1 MKIKKEYI
9 AQSDGEENRMSNYTQ
24 TFEADTGKILNIVIN
39 SLYSERDIFLR
50 ELLSNASD
58 AIQKR
63 KFLGQT
69 DPSILNI
76 EADNIEIIVNKKK
89 KIIEIT
95 DTGIGLTEAELAE
108 TLGTIAKSGTSAFL
122 KEMEGEENS
131 KDAAKTLIGQ
141 FGVGF
146 YSAFMVADKV
156 EVVSRKAGDTQ
167 CSSWESDG
175 QSGFSISN
183 SKEEQ
188 AVGTKIRLSLK
199 KDAKEFADPDKI
211 KGLIKKYSDHISFPI
226 NIKEAD
232 GEIEQVNSAT
242 AIWTK
247 TASEIS
253 KEEYKE
259 FYNSTFG
266 TFDEPFATLHN
277 KSEGTLEFTNLLF
290 IPKTAPF
297 DLFDPERKTKINLY
311 INRVFI
317 SNDLDGVIPTWLRF
331 VKGILDTTSLDL
343 NVSREMVQNNPV
355 LKKISKSLTKRVLSE
370 LKKRLKKDEE
380 AYDAFWEQ
388 FGKVLKE
395 GLYEDLENKDKI
407 AEIIKVHSLKEDK
420 LITLQG
426 YIDSM
431 VDGQDKI
438 YVLTAD
444 TLAQAQSSP
453 HLEGFKAKG
462 IDVLL
467 MTDPIDAFWT
477 SQMRSFQEKNFVS
490 ISREKYDITK
500 LGDVKEEDV
509 EETKNTDETYSPIIK
524 ECLGEMVEDVKASN
538 NLVDSPVR
546 LVAGEGGL
554 DFNLERILKAQN
566 PDFEGSKKIL
576 EINTNHDLIKKLP
589 ALPSETQKSLCRVLF
604 EQARILDGEMP
615 SDSLQFSKDLIT
627 IGLKLK

>member
-1 MKIKKEYI
+1 MIKECI
-9 AQSDGEENRMSNYTQ
+9 AQTGNQETRMSNYTQ

-39 SLYSERDIFLR
+39 SLYSDRDIFLR

-69 DPSILNI
+69 DPAVLNNEI
-76 EADNIEIIVNKKK
+76 DNIEIVINKKK

-95 DTGIGLTEAELAE
+95 DTGIGLSDSELAE

-122 KEMEGEENS
+122 QELDGEESS

-156 EVVSRKAGDTQ
+156 EVVSRKAGTSK
-167 CSSWESDG
+167 SSIWESDG
-175 QSGFSISN
+175 QSGFAINN
-183 SKEEQ
+183 SEDDQ
-188 AVGTKIRLSLK
+188 AVGTKIVLHLK
-199 KDAKEFADPDKI
+199 KDAKEFATSDKI
-211 KGLIKKYSDHISFPI
+211 KSLIKKYSDHISVPI
-226 NIKEAD
+226 NIKETD

-247 TASEIS
+247 PTSKIS
-253 KEEYKE
+253 DEDYKE

-317 SNDLDGVIPTWLRF
+317 SNDLEGVIPTWLRF
-331 VKGILDTTSLDL
+331 IKGILDTSSLDL

-370 LKKRLKKDEE
+370 LKKRLKKDEV

-395 GLYEDLENKDKI
+395 GLYEDIENKDKI
-407 AEIIKVHSLKEDK
+407 AEIIRVRSLKEDK
-420 LITLQG
+420 LITLQS
-426 YIDSM
+426 YIESM

-444 TLAQAQSSP
+444 TMAQAQSSP

-477 SQMRSFQEKNFVS
+477 SQMRSFEEKDFVS
-490 ISREKYDITK
+490 ISREKYDIAK
-500 LGDVKEEDV
+500 LGEVKDGDV
-509 EETKNTDETYSPIIK
+509 EETENADETYSPIIK

-576 EINTNHDLIKKLP
+576 EINTNHELIKKLP

-615 SDSLQFSKDLIT
+615 SDSLQFSRDLVT
-627 IGLKLK
+627 IGLKLA

>member
-1 MKIKKEYI
+1 MIKECI
-9 AQSDGEENRMSNYTQ
+9 AQSGNQETRMSNYTQ

-39 SLYSERDIFLR
+39 SLYSDRDIFLR

-69 DPSILNI
+69 DPAVLNNEI
-76 EADNIEIIVNKKK
+76 DNIEIVINKKK

-95 DTGIGLTEAELAE
+95 DTGIGLSDSELAE

-122 KEMEGEENS
+122 QELDGEESS

-156 EVVSRKAGDTQ
+156 EVVSRKAGTSK
-167 CSSWESDG
+167 SSIWESDG
-175 QSGFSISN
+175 QSGFAINN
-183 SKEEQ
+183 SEDDQ
-188 AVGTKIRLSLK
+188 AIGTKVILHLK
-199 KDAKEFADPDKI
+199 KDAKEFATPDKI
-211 KGLIKKYSDHISFPI
+211 KSLIKKYSDHINVPI

-247 TASEIS
+247 PTSKIS
-253 KEEYKE
+253 DEEYKE

-266 TFDEPFATLHN
+266 SFDEPFATLHN

-317 SNDLDGVIPTWLRF
+317 SNDLEGVIPTWLRF
-331 VKGILDTTSLDL
+331 IKGILDTTSLDL

-370 LKKRLKKDEE
+370 LKKRLKKDEV

-395 GLYEDLENKDKI
+395 GLYEDIENKDKI
-407 AEIIKVHSLKEDK
+407 AEIIRVRSFKEDK
-420 LITLQG
+420 LITLQS
-426 YIDSM
+426 YIDAM
-431 VDGQDKI
+431 IDGQDKI

-444 TLAQAQSSP
+444 TLEQAQSSP
-453 HLEGFKAKG
+453 HLEGFKAQG

-477 SQMRSFQEKNFVS
+477 SQMKSFQEKDFLS
-490 ISREKYDITK
+490 ISREKYDISK
-500 LGDVKEEDV
+500 LGEVKDDDGGDNES
-509 EETKNTDETYSPIIK
+509 TDEVYSPIIK
-524 ECLGEMVEDVKASN
+524 ECLGDLVEDVKASK
-538 NLVDSPVR
+538 NLIDSPVR

-566 PDFEGSKKIL
+566 PEFEGSKKVL
-576 EINTNHDLIKKLP
+576 EINLTHELIKKLP
-589 ALPSETQKSLCRVLF
+589 ALSSETQKSMSRVLF

-615 SDSLQFSKDLIT
+615 SNSLQFSKDLIT
-627 IGLKLK
+627 LGLKVV

>member
-1 MKIKKEYI
+1 
-9 AQSDGEENRMSNYTQ
+9 MSNYTQ

-39 SLYSERDIFLR
+39 SLYSDRDIFLR

-69 DPSILNI
+69 DPVVLND
-76 EADNIEIIVNKKK
+76 ENDNIEIVINKKK

-95 DTGIGLTEAELAE
+95 DTGIGLSDSELAE

-122 KEMEGEENS
+122 QELDGEESS

-146 YSAFMVADKV
+146 YSAFMVADRV
-156 EVVSRKAGDTQ
+156 EVVSRKAGTSK
-167 CSSWESDG
+167 SSIWESDG
-175 QSGFSISN
+175 QSGFAINN
-183 SKEEQ
+183 SEDQQ
-188 AVGTKIRLSLK
+188 AVGTKIILHLK
-199 KDAKEFADPDKI
+199 KDAKEFATTDKI
-211 KGLIKKYSDHISFPI
+211 KSLIKKYSDHISVPI

-247 TASEIS
+247 ATSKIS
-253 KEEYKE
+253 DEEYKE

-266 TFDEPFATLHN
+266 AFDEPFATLHN

-317 SNDLDGVIPTWLRF
+317 SNDLEGVIPTWLRF
-331 VKGILDTTSLDL
+331 IKGILDTTSLDL

-370 LKKRLKKDEE
+370 LKKRLKKDEV

-395 GLYEDLENKDKI
+395 GLYEDIENKDKI
-407 AEIIKVHSLKEDK
+407 AEIIRVRSLKEDK
-420 LITLQG
+420 LITLQS

-431 VDGQDKI
+431 IDGQDKI

-444 TLAQAQSSP
+444 TLEQAQSSP
-453 HLEGFKAKG
+453 HLEGFKAQG

-477 SQMRSFQEKNFVS
+477 SQMKSFQEKDFLS
-490 ISREKYDITK
+490 ISREKYDISK
-500 LGDVKEEDV
+500 LGEVKDDDGGDNES
-509 EETKNTDETYSPIIK
+509 TDEVYSPIIK
-524 ECLGEMVEDVKASN
+524 ECLGDLVEDVKASK
-538 NLVDSPVR
+538 NLIDSPVR
-546 LVAGEGGL
+546 LVAGDGGL

-566 PDFEGSKKIL
+566 PEFEGSKKVL
-576 EINTNHDLIKKLP
+576 EINLRHELIKKLP
-589 ALPSETQKSLCRVLF
+589 ALSSETQKSLCRVLF

-615 SDSLQFSKDLIT
+615 SNSLQFSKDLIT
-627 IGLKLK
+627 LGLKVV

>member
-1 MKIKKEYI
+1 MIKECI
-9 AQSDGEENRMSNYTQ
+9 AQTGNQETRMSNYTQ

-39 SLYSERDIFLR
+39 SLYSDRDIFLR

-69 DPSILNI
+69 DPAVLNNEI
-76 EADNIEIIVNKKK
+76 DNIEIVINKKK
-89 KIIEIT
+89 KVIEIT
-95 DTGIGLTEAELAE
+95 DTGIGLSDSELAE

-122 KEMEGEENS
+122 QELDGEESS

-156 EVVSRKAGDTQ
+156 EVVSRKAGTSK
-167 CSSWESDG
+167 SSIWESDG
-175 QSGFSISN
+175 QSGFAINN
-183 SKEEQ
+183 SEDDQ
-188 AVGTKIRLSLK
+188 AVGTKIVLHLK
-199 KDAKEFADPDKI
+199 KDAKEFATSDKI
-211 KGLIKKYSDHISFPI
+211 KSLIKKYSDHISVPI
-226 NIKEAD
+226 NIKETD

-247 TASEIS
+247 PTSKIS
-253 KEEYKE
+253 DEDYKE

-266 TFDEPFATLHN
+266 SFDEPFATLHN

-297 DLFDPERKTKINLY
+297 DLFDPERKTKVNLY

-317 SNDLDGVIPTWLRF
+317 SNDLEGVIPTWLRF
-331 VKGILDTTSLDL
+331 IKGILDTTSLDL

-370 LKKRLKKDEE
+370 LKKRLKKDEV

-395 GLYEDLENKDKI
+395 GLYEDIENKDKI
-407 AEIIKVHSLKEDK
+407 AEIIRVRSFKEDK
-420 LITLQG
+420 LITLQS
-426 YIDSM
+426 YIESM

-444 TLAQAQSSP
+444 TMAQAQSSP

-477 SQMRSFQEKNFVS
+477 SQMRSFEEKDFVS
-490 ISREKYDITK
+490 ISREKYDIAK
-500 LGDVKEEDV
+500 LGEVKDGDV
-509 EETKNTDETYSPIIK
+509 EETENADETYSPIIK

-576 EINTNHDLIKKLP
+576 EINTSHELIKKLP

-615 SDSLQFSKDLIT
+615 SDSLRFSRDLVT
-627 IGLKLK
+627 IGLKLA

>member
-1 MKIKKEYI
+1 LKIKKEYI
-9 AQSDGEENRMSNYTQ
+9 AQSNGEENRMSNYTQ

-500 LGDVKEEDV
+500 LGDVKDEDV
-509 EETKNTDETYSPIIK
+509 EETKNADETYSPIIK

>member
-1 MKIKKEYI
+1 MIKECI
-9 AQSDGEENRMSNYTQ
+9 AQTGNQETRMSNYTQ

-39 SLYSERDIFLR
+39 SLYSDRDIFLR

-69 DPSILNI
+69 DPAVLNNEI
-76 EADNIEIIVNKKK
+76 DNIEIVINKKK

-95 DTGIGLTEAELAE
+95 DTGIGLSDAELAE

-122 KEMEGEENS
+122 QELDGEESS

-156 EVVSRKAGDTQ
+156 EVVSRKAGTSK
-167 CSSWESDG
+167 SSIWESDG
-175 QSGFSISN
+175 QSGFAINN
-183 SKEEQ
+183 SEDDQ
-188 AVGTKIRLSLK
+188 AVGTKIVLHLK
-199 KDAKEFADPDKI
+199 KDAKEFATSDKI
-211 KGLIKKYSDHISFPI
+211 KSLIKKYSDHISVPI
-226 NIKEAD
+226 NIKETD

-247 TASEIS
+247 PTSKIS
-253 KEEYKE
+253 DEDYKE

-317 SNDLDGVIPTWLRF
+317 SNDLEGVIPTWLRF
-331 VKGILDTTSLDL
+331 IKGILDTSSLDL

-370 LKKRLKKDEE
+370 LKKRLKKDEV

-395 GLYEDLENKDKI
+395 GLYEDIENKDKI
-407 AEIIKVHSLKEDK
+407 AEIIRVRSLKEDK
-420 LITLQG
+420 LITLQS
-426 YIDSM
+426 YIESM

-444 TLAQAQSSP
+444 TMAQAQSSP

-477 SQMRSFQEKNFVS
+477 SQMRNFEEKDFVS
-490 ISREKYDITK
+490 ISREKYDIAK
-500 LGDVKEEDV
+500 LGEVKDGDV
-509 EETKNTDETYSPIIK
+509 EETEKADETYSPIIK

>member
-1 MKIKKEYI
+1 
-9 AQSDGEENRMSNYTQ
+9 MSNYTQ

-39 SLYSERDIFLR
+39 SLYSDRDIFLR

-69 DPSILNI
+69 DPAVLNNEI
-76 EADNIEIIVNKKK
+76 DNIEIVINKKK

-95 DTGIGLTEAELAE
+95 DTGIGLSDAELAE

-122 KEMEGEENS
+122 QELDGEESS

-156 EVVSRKAGDTQ
+156 EVVSRKAGTSK
-167 CSSWESDG
+167 SSIWESDG
-175 QSGFSISN
+175 QSGFAINN
-183 SKEEQ
+183 SEDDQ
-188 AVGTKIRLSLK
+188 AVGTKVILHLK
-199 KDAKEFADPDKI
+199 KDAKEFATPDKI
-211 KGLIKKYSDHISFPI
+211 KSLIKKYSDHINVPI

-242 AIWTK
+242 AIWTRPTSK
-247 TASEIS
+247 IS
-253 KEEYKE
+253 GEEYKE

-266 TFDEPFATLHN
+266 SFDEPFATLHN

-297 DLFDPERKTKINLY
+297 DLFDPERKTKVNLY

-317 SNDLDGVIPTWLRF
+317 SNDLEGVIPTWLRF
-331 VKGILDTTSLDL
+331 IKGILDTTSLDL

-370 LKKRLKKDEE
+370 LKKRLKKDEV

-395 GLYEDLENKDKI
+395 GLYEDIENKDKI
-407 AEIIKVHSLKEDK
+407 AEIIRVRSFKEDK
-420 LITLQG
+420 LITLQS
-426 YIDSM
+426 YIESM

-444 TLAQAQSSP
+444 TMAQAQSSP

-477 SQMRSFQEKNFVS
+477 SQMRSFEEKDFVS
-490 ISREKYDITK
+490 ISREKYDIAK
-500 LGDVKEEDV
+500 LGEVKDGDV
-509 EETKNTDETYSPIIK
+509 EETENADETYSPIIK

-576 EINTNHDLIKKLP
+576 EINTNHELIKKLP

-615 SDSLQFSKDLIT
+615 SDSLRFSRDLVT
-627 IGLKLK
+627 IGLKLA

>member
-1 MKIKKEYI
+1 MIKECI
-9 AQSDGEENRMSNYTQ
+9 AQAGNQETRMSNYTQ

-39 SLYSERDIFLR
+39 SLYSDRDIFLR

-69 DPSILNI
+69 DPAVLNNEI
-76 EADNIEIIVNKKK
+76 DNIEIVINKKK

-95 DTGIGLTEAELAE
+95 DTGIGLSDAELAE

-122 KEMEGEENS
+122 QELDGEESS

-156 EVVSRKAGDTQ
+156 EVVSRKAGTSK
-167 CSSWESDG
+167 SSIWESDG
-175 QSGFSISN
+175 QSGFAINN
-183 SKEEQ
+183 SEDDQ
-188 AVGTKIRLSLK
+188 AVGTKIILHLK
-199 KDAKEFADPDKI
+199 KDAKEFATSDKI
-211 KGLIKKYSDHISFPI
+211 KSLIKKYSDHISVPI
-226 NIKEAD
+226 NIKETD

-242 AIWTK
+242 ALWTK
-247 TASEIS
+247 PTSKIS
-253 KEEYKE
+253 DEDYKE

-317 SNDLDGVIPTWLRF
+317 SNDLEGVIPTWLRF
-331 VKGILDTTSLDL
+331 IKGILDTSSLDL

-370 LKKRLKKDEE
+370 LKKRLKKDEV

-395 GLYEDLENKDKI
+395 GLYEDIENKDKI
-407 AEIIKVHSLKEDK
+407 AEIIRVRSLKEDK
-420 LITLQG
+420 LITLQS
-426 YIDSM
+426 YIESM

-444 TLAQAQSSP
+444 TMAQAQSSP

-477 SQMRSFQEKNFVS
+477 SQMRSFEEKDFVS
-490 ISREKYDITK
+490 ISREKYDIAK
-500 LGDVKEEDV
+500 LGEVKDGDL
-509 EETKNTDETYSPIIK
+509 EETENADETYSPIIK

-576 EINTNHDLIKKLP
+576 EINTNHELIKKLP

-615 SDSLQFSKDLIT
+615 SDSLQFSRDLVT
-627 IGLKLK
+627 IGLKIA